1 MKPTNT
7 KWENADLVLLLTAN
21 PTIGQVVAWAC
32 ACQYDDLTGRPIVG
46 QVNIGLAALMDSN
59 LDSNVR
65 VVIHEIL
72 HVLAMS
78 SQAFDYFLDDNG
90 KSYPFQTVMDADI
103 IGDDGIIVAKPKVLA
118 TPRVALVARQ
128 HFNCSE
134 MTGWTANFC
143 EPSYTTKLS

>member
-1 MKPTNT
+1 MKPTST
-7 KWENADLVLLLTAN
+7 KWENADLILLLTAN

-32 ACQYDDLTGRPIVG
+32 ACQYDDLTGRPIIG
-46 QVNIGLAALMDSN
+46 QVNIGLAALTGPN
-59 LDSNVR
+59 LDSNNVR

-103 IGDDGIIVAKPKVLA
+103 TQADGSIVAKPKVLA

-134 MTGWTANFC
+134 IIGWI
-143 EPSYTTKLS
+143 